1 MLEEVTGWEMLYT
14 GKSCGVRCKVR
25 GSDRAG
31 DVMCGRGDGKGQ
43 VMGGG
48 DVMGGGNCNEAG
60 VLVGGHG

>member
-1 MLEEVTGWEMLYT
+1 M
-14 GKSCGVRCKVR
+14 RCKVR

-48 DVMGGGNCNEAG
+48 DVMGGENCNEAG